1 MWALYLLVN
10 ILEVFHSRVEVRSD
24 VDPIHDGAE
33 HKLLGERKLG
43 APRSGPPDGHGPPKK
58 HPGLDQVMN
67 QPADSSGARSGGA
80 SGGAGAVATTHLSGR
95 PGGAAKKNHL
105 AYFSLINL
113 EWVQC

>member
-1 MWALYLLVN
+1 M
-10 ILEVFHSRVEVRSD
+10 FHSRVEVRSD